1 MFELNEQIAKWR
13 SSLNQ
18 SDRLSKSDIDE
29 LESHLREEIE
39 NLIAS
44 KLSEQEAF
52 LVAAHRLG
60 HSSALAEEFEK
71 VNTHIVFRKRLFWAV
86 AGLFSFVVAKHV
98 GSFASNVGVLLASM
112 VGVRGYGLGAVKVL
126 VQGIFFCAVI
136 LALYQIV
143 KTKCIRGGWF
153 SKLADSLW
161 GKVALF
167 ASVIMAIVAMFACRF
182 FAQIATARLI
192 GVSDFGQMAILV
204 QSAGLVLIV
213 ILPLILLG
221 IIIKLRPGKTPRI
234 EV

>member
-1 MFELNEQIAKWR
+1 MFDLNEQIAKWR
-13 SSLNQ
+13 SSLTQ
-18 SDRLSKSDIDE
+18 SDRFSNSDIDE

-39 NLIAS
+39 NLTAS

-86 AGLFSFVVAKHV
+86 VGLFSFVVAKRV
-98 GSFASNVGVLLASM
+98 GSVASNIAVLLASM
-112 VGVRGYGLGAVKVL
+112 VGVRGYVLGAVQVL
-126 VQGIFFCAVI
+126 VRGIFFFAVI
-136 LALYQIV
+136 LALYQIAR
-143 KTKCIRGGWF
+143 TKGTWGGWF
-153 SKLADSLW
+153 SKVADSLW

-167 ASVIMAIVAMFACRF
+167 ASVIVAIVVMFACRF
-182 FAQIATARLI
+182 LAQVATARLI
-192 GVSDFGQMAILV
+192 GVSDFGQAAILV
-204 QSAGLVLIV
+204 QSAGLILTVIV
-213 ILPLILLG
+213 PLILLG